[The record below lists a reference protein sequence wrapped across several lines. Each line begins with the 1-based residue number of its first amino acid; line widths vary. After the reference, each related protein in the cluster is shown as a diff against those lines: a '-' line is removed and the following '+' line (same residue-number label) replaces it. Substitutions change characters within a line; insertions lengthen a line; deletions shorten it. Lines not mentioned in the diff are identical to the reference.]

1 MINSLNGII
10 SAISSDSLTLDVQGV
25 GFEVFVDKNLLN
37 QHQIGDPLR
46 LLIHMVIRQ
55 DLLALYGF
63 SSQDEKA
70 LFNLLI
76 SVDGVGPKLA
86 LAILSNLSLDISAM
100 LFWRKN
106 RNIWFAFPALARKL
120 LKKSSFISRTN
131 SRVMVIIRQADLPT
145 KTTKSSNRWLRSD
158 SALLKHRQ
166 LFKAFQKTSLMTL
179 KIAFAMLCNFSP
191 VDDSLKQA
199 YQW

>member
-10 SAISSDSLTLDVQGV
+10 SAISSDSLTLEVQGV
-25 GFEVFVDKNLLN
+25 GFEVFVDKHLLG

-63 SSQDEKA
+63 TSQDEKA

-86 LAILSNLSLDISAM
+86 LAILSNLSLDNI
-100 LFWRKN
+100 
-106 RNIWFAFPALARKL
+106 RNAVLAEKPEYLHRIPGVGKKTAQKIVIHLQDKFP
-120 LKKSSFISRTN
+120 SYGDY
-131 SRVMVIIRQADLPT
+131 QAIG
-145 KTTKSSNRWLRSD
+145 SSNKDDEVIESLIALGFSVIEAQTAVQSIPKDFSEDVEDRLRY
-158 SALLKHRQ
+158 ALQ
-166 LFKAFQKTSLMTL
+166 F
-179 KIAFAMLCNFSP
+179 FSGR
-191 VDDSLKQA
+191 
-199 YQW
+199 

>member
-10 SAISSDSLTLDVQGV
+10 SAISSDSLTLEVQGV
-25 GFEVFVDKNLLN
+25 GFEVFVDKHLLS

-63 SSQDEKA
+63 TSQDEKA

-86 LAILSNLSLDISAM
+86 LAILSNLSLDNIRNAV
-100 LFWRKN
+100 LAEKPEYLVRIPGVGKN
-106 RNIWFAFPALARKL
+106 TAQKIVIHLQDKFP
-120 LKKSSFISRTN
+120 SYGDY
-131 SRVMVIIRQADLPT
+131 QAIG
-145 KTTKSSNRWLRSD
+145 SSNKDDEVIESLVALGFSVIEAQTAVQSIPKDFSEDVEDRLRH
-158 SALLKHRQ
+158 ALQ
-166 LFKAFQKTSLMTL
+166 F
-179 KIAFAMLCNFSP
+179 FSGR
-191 VDDSLKQA
+191 
-199 YQW
+199 